1 MRAIIELKNK
11 KLLEQNRRKR
21 DQAEIELHQAQHQL
35 QRVDNRIAY
44 LESANR
50 KRRAHHLITRGAAV
64 ESIAPE
70 VKVLTEPD
78 FYDLMERILTSP
90 SATELIRDAVSI
102 YAVEEGAE
110 DQHEEDES

>member
-1 MRAIIELKNK
+1 MRFNIEFKNK

-21 DQAEIELHQAQHQL
+21 DQAEIKLHQAQHQL

-78 FYDLMERILTSP
+78 FYNLMEHILTSP
-90 SATELIRDAVSI
+90 SAAELIRDAVAH
-102 YAVEEGAE
+102 YAVEVDSN

>member
-11 KLLEQNRRKR
+11 KLLEQNRQKR

-35 QRVDNRIAY
+35 RRVDNRIAY

-78 FYDLMERILTSP
+78 FYDLMERILTST
-90 SATELIRDAVSI
+90 SAAELIRNAVSS
-102 YAVEEGAE
+102 YAVEEAAE